1 MGSEDSDT
9 DGKDEEVEHKIGL
22 MATDVLE
29 TAAETGNGSLGRA
42 QSKTQARMLT
52 EWYDS
57 DEEE

>member
-1 MGSEDSDT
+1 M
-9 DGKDEEVEHKIGL
+9 EHKIGL